1 MINKADKYLK
11 ETLLEILEEGTIDK
25 NPRPKYEDGEPAFS
39 KFITQKVF
47 EYDLQEGEF
56 PIPTLRKTAIKT
68 GIKEILWIYQKQT
81 SSLKTAR
88 KLGINWWDNWDIGND
103 TVGKRYG
110 ATVAEYDIIENV
122 LYELEHNKFSRRHVV
137 NLYQYRDFEET
148 KGLYPCV
155 FLSMFAVREIDNV
168 NYLDLM
174 VVSRSSDFIT
184 AGFINQTQYVGLLM
198 MIVGHLNTVTEEN
211 WEIGKFMFVVNDI
224 HMYLSHRHTVKEVL
238 QRESLDIQPTMS
250 LKVNKD
256 FFDYT
261 IEDFEFSGLENILPL
276 KNKLELAI

>member
-25 NPRPKYEDGEPAFS
+25 NPRPKYANGKLAFS

-47 EYDLQEGEF
+47 EYDLQKGEF

-88 KLGINWWDNWDIGND
+88 ELGINWWDSWDIGND
-103 TVGKRYG
+103 TIGKRYG
-110 ATVAEYDIIENV
+110 ETVSEYGIIENV
-122 LYELEHNKFSRRHVV
+122 LYELEHNKFSRRHVI
-137 NLYQYRDFEET
+137 NLYQYKDFEET
-148 KGLYPCV
+148 EGLYPCV
-155 FLSMFAVREIDNV
+155 FLSMFAVREINNV

-198 MIVGHLNTVTEEN
+198 MIIGHLNTVTQEK
-211 WEIGKFMFVVNDI
+211 WEIGKFKFVVNDV
-224 HMYLSHRHTVKEVL
+224 HMYLSHRHAVKEVL

-250 LKVNKD
+250 LKEDKN

-261 IEDFEFSGLENILPL
+261 IEDFEFRGMENIKKLE
-276 KNKLELAI
+276 NKLELAI